1 MWNSLQIPNNLP
13 AWGIFSVIWKN
24 RNLTAEKKPVFIDFT
39 AKWCITCLVNKKA
52 ALQSRKFIKLVQE
65 KGIILFRADWTNN
78 DDMITSA
85 LERYGRNSIPLYV
98 YYDGTGS
105 EYKILPQLL
114 TPNILE
120 EHLR

>member
-1 MWNSLQIPNNLP
+1 M
-13 AWGIFSVIWKN
+13 
-24 RNLTAEKKPVFIDFT
+24 
-39 AKWCITCLVNKKA
+39 
-52 ALQSRKFIKLVQE
+52 
-65 KGIILFRADWTNN
+65 FRADWTNN

-120 EHLR
+120 EYLR

>member
-1 MWNSLQIPNNLP
+1 M
-13 AWGIFSVIWKN
+13 
-24 RNLTAEKKPVFIDFT
+24 
-39 AKWCITCLVNKKA
+39 VNKKA